1 MWKVYIV
8 RCADDSLYT
17 GITTDLERR
26 IKEHNESKGA
36 KYTRARGPVELV
48 YSAEFKD
55 RSEATKEELR
65 IKSLSREAKLSLID
79 LG

>member
-65 IKSLSREAKLSLID
+65 IKSLGREAKLALIK
-79 LG
+79 